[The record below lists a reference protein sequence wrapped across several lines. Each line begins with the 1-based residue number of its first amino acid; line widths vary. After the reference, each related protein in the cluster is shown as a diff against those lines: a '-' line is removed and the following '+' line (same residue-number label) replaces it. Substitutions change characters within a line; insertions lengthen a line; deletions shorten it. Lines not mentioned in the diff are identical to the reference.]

1 MNALLKYLE
10 GSYFTDL
17 ASFLVALMG
26 YLISFK
32 IKQKD
37 DNRIL
42 LKYYFLS
49 FLILDVASYST
60 VGFLRHFPHLKTL
73 VLRYMDFLFTLV
85 EFLILIVFF
94 QRLFANRRMERRIIS
109 CIKHVFMA
117 VSISLCLVDIIW
129 SSKLTRDTLQNLFT
143 LQAVCLLVPSIF
155 YYRTFFSDMPP
166 ANAIFDVAE
175 FWIVAGISFFMLC
188 TLPLSL
194 FLNFLDSRLADLLYG
209 IFYVFYCLLFLA
221 FIRAFWCKCVTK
233 SFDGKK
239 HFI

>member
-17 ASFLVALMG
+17 ASFLVAVVG

-32 IKQKD
+32 IKQKE

-49 FLILDVASYST
+49 FLILDIASYST
-60 VGFLRHFPHLKTL
+60 IAFLRQYSHLETL

-85 EFLILIVFF
+85 EFLILILFF
-94 QRLFANRRMERRIIS
+94 QRLFANRRMERRVINY
-109 CIKHVFMA
+109 IKSVFMA
-117 VSISLCLVDIIW
+117 VSIALCLVDMIC
-129 SSKLTRDTLQNLFT
+129 SSKLTRYTLQNLFT
-143 LQAVCLLVPSIF
+143 LQAICLLVPSIL
-155 YYRTFFSDMPP
+155 YYRTFFSDVPP
-166 ANAIFDVAE
+166 AKGIFEVAE

-188 TLPLSL
+188 TLPVSL
-194 FLNFLDSRLADLLYG
+194 FLNFLDSGLRDLLYG

-221 FIRAFWCKCVTK
+221 FIRAFWCKRVTN